1 MPPSSKP
8 RPPRRPAAPSRA
20 PSPEA
25 PEPVP
30 ALARRLD
37 DRLLQALG
45 QADPPVSV
53 QSAAALI
60 QALRATFSDE
70 MRRWFPLV
78 PEAEPGRAREAARE
92 ASLDLADLRV
102 LYRALRVAW
111 LAELV
116 FGERELAHRWLCQ
129 PKRRLHGRVP
139 LLLCQYGRYAAMIE
153 QWLVNIDEG
162 NGP

>member
-1 MPPSSKP
+1 MV
-8 RPPRRPAAPSRA
+8 PAGAGSRA
-20 PSPEA
+20 GP
-25 PEPVP
+25 
-30 ALARRLD
+30 
-37 DRLLQALG
+37 
-45 QADPPVSV
+45 
-53 QSAAALI
+53 
-60 QALRATFSDE
+60 RA
-70 MRRWFPLV
+70 
-78 PEAEPGRAREAARE
+78 EAARE

-129 PKRRLHGRVP
+129 PASPARPVP